1 MRLTSIQ
8 PGDPTRTGAGLPSRG
23 ECTCSASRPWE
34 ACLPFAAAPRAPSL
48 RAIPLCE
55 KRCPLISWR
64 RRRCPLIS
72 GGAFFCIWAPKHLH
86 PDTPILATQMLSS
99 VAALSPA
106 GYTSPMALPQSQVKA
121 SMASLDQLKDLAKSQ
136 NPVVVS
142 CRKQPP
148 TARLCISHPGLL
160 TLAPT
165 RCSGL
170 LGPAEPCRGRVLGAD
185 QRGDHRLAAP
195 R

>member
-1 MRLTSIQ
+1 
-8 PGDPTRTGAGLPSRG
+8 
-23 ECTCSASRPWE
+23 
-34 ACLPFAAAPRAPSL
+34 
-48 RAIPLCE
+48 
-55 KRCPLISWR
+55 
-64 RRRCPLIS
+64 
-72 GGAFFCIWAPKHLH
+72 
-86 PDTPILATQMLSS
+86 MLSS
-99 VAALSPA
+99 VAALTN
-106 GYTSPMALPQSQVKA
+106 GYTGPVALPQSQVKV

-142 CRKQPP
+142 CHRR
-148 TARLCISHPGLL
+148 TVRCVSHPGLL

-170 LGPAEPCRGRVLGAD
+170 LGPAEPGRRRVLGAD